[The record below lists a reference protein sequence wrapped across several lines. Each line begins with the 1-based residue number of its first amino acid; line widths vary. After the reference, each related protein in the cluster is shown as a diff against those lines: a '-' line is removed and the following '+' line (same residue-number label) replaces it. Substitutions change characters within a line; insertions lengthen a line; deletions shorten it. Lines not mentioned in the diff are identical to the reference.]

1 MKNIPFNTG
10 LLNVK
15 RLNDRNRSD
24 ASEDNHYESFS
35 FRLFLSSPERKAE
48 ERRCADIVSPPRN
61 WDGVLRAVIYDRGYE
76 KGGGRTAASS
86 SRSSVKST
94 KEPRRMQ
101 ITRITLPAT
110 PVEWMIIS
118 VARTET
124 RALLSRNACTFPD
137 RNARHNLLSIS

>member
-76 KGGGRTAASS
+76 KGGGRLLFPLLCEIYERATPNANYSNYVTRDSGRMDDNQRRSS
-86 SRSSVKST
+86 HRNSRTFIAERVYVSRSK
-94 KEPRRMQ
+94 
-101 ITRITLPAT
+101 
-110 PVEWMIIS
+110 
-118 VARTET
+118 
-124 RALLSRNACTFPD
+124 RAA
-137 RNARHNLLSIS
+137 